1 MIALILLWVGAV
13 LFLNGLW
20 LLGRVSDQ
28 EIGVINLF
36 VGGVTLLAALASAL
50 RGGASLDDIGFGAL
64 VLLFA
69 FTYIWV
75 GVNRFLRADGRG
87 LGWYCLFVA
96 ITALPIGVALL
107 LDAATTWQYWLGVNW
122 LLWAGLWFLYW
133 VLLVTKR
140 VGVELVGIV
149 TLVVGIATAW
159 VPAFLLIQGYMAL

>member
-64 VLLFA
+64 VLLFS
-69 FTYIWV
+69 FTYIWI
-75 GVNRFLRADGRG
+75 GINRFLQTDGRG
-87 LGWYCLFVA
+87 LGWYSLFVA
-96 ITALPIGVALL
+96 ITALPISIELL
-107 LDAATTWQYWLGVNW
+107 RGATTTWDYWLGLNW
-122 LLWAGLWFLYW
+122 LAWAVLWFLYW
-133 VLLVTKR
+133 ALLVPKR
-140 VGVELVGIV
+140 VGVQLVGV
-149 TLVVGIATAW
+149 LTLAVGIATAW
-159 VPAFLLIQGYMAL
+159 LPAYLLLRGYMAL